1 MRDFG
6 LGTCGLV
13 RFEKNGLVYITA
25 HSYNIYYRS
34 IGMAPIEVGPPCNED
49 EVTARLSSEKF
60 DLENRSI
67 SAVIVRSR
75 HV

>member
-1 MRDFG
+1 VISVLV
-6 LGTCGLV
+6 LGPVVLV

-25 HSYNIYYRS
+25 HSYINYRS
-34 IGMAPIEVGPPCNED
+34 IGMAPIEVGPPRNED
-49 EVTARLSSEKF
+49 EVTPRLSSEKF